1 MSYITQHNITLNS
14 DYTDIN
20 RNTIIDYQCIGCKN
34 DGSKSFRAFVE
45 LPYCRSCTQTK
56 MLAKYKQT
64 NLDRYGVENPFQN
77 AGVQAKMKATCLDKF
92 GVENPS
98 QNADV
103 QAKMKATCLDKFG
116 VENPFQNAD
125 VQAKMKQT
133 NLDRYGV
140 DNPMQSTEIA
150 DKSSQNAYK
159 SYDYQLPSGKV
170 IRLQGYEKFAVDFL
184 LSKGHEETD
193 IITARGEVPTIWYK
207 DGNKNRR
214 YFIDIFIPSKKLGI
228 EVKSTYTYESNSNKV
243 QLKQEAFKQAGYE
256 CEIWVMTSK
265 GDLLTVY

>member
-1 MSYITQHNITLNS
+1 
-14 DYTDIN
+14 
-20 RNTIIDYQCIGCKN
+20 
-34 DGSKSFRAFVE
+34 
-45 LPYCRSCTQTK
+45 
-56 MLAKYKQT
+56 
-64 NLDRYGVENPFQN
+64 
-77 AGVQAKMKATCLDKF
+77 
-92 GVENPS
+92 
-98 QNADV
+98 
-103 QAKMKATCLDKFG
+103 
-116 VENPFQNAD
+116 
-125 VQAKMKQT
+125 
-133 NLDRYGV
+133 
-140 DNPMQSTEIA
+140 MQSTEIA

-159 SYDYQLPSGKV
+159 SYDYQLPSGKI

-256 CEIWVMTSK
+256 CEIWVMTRK